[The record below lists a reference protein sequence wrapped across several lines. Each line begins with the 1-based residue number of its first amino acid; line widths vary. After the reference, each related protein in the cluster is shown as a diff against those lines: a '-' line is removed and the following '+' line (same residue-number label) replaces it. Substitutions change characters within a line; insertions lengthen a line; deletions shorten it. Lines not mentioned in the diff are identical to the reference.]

1 MVCINYALGLYERA
15 ARDLGLRVCRRSLCR
30 LAHPVLRTPLNPLL
44 LRASLLARSGRSGR
58 SVLRTRAVACCG
70 VLWRAAAC
78 LCGRVLRTHAVA
90 CCGMRV
96 LRTRAVVCGLR
107 GVRAQAQAW
116 CACAGV

>member
-58 SVLRTRAVACCG
+58 SVLRTRAVACCV
-70 VLWRAAAC
+70 VLWRACAAVC
-78 LCGRVLRTHAVA
+78 YARMLW
-90 CCGMRV
+90 
-96 LRTRAVVCGLR
+96 RAVVCVCYARVLWCVGCAVCGRRRRR
-107 GVRAQAQAW
+107 GVRAQA
-116 CACAGV
+116 CD